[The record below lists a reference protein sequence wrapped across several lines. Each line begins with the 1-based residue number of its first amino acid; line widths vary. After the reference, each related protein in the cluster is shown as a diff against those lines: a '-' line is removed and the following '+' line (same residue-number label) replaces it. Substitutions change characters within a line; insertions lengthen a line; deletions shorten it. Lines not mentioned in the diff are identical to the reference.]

1 MRLLVT
7 RPRVQYDSTAVY
19 EPLDVTYDNEHTTVA
34 ELKRMI
40 YKRQLMLSTG
50 EDRKLPKEDSPV
62 SLEPHDQILLIR
74 KFRESDRQGV
84 LLEDH
89 RTLGFYGLTDHVESN
104 LFLARTNPL
113 KNAVADIL
121 MVDAHSLTPH
131 QARRMKE
138 ACAIQD
144 KHYFRHCMQM

>member
-62 SLEPHDQILLIR
+62 ALEPHDQILLIR

-89 RTLGFYGLTDHVESN
+89 RTLGFN
-104 LFLARTNPL
+104 LFRARTNPL
-113 KNAVADIL
+113 KNAVADIM